1 MLSGALCH
9 RLFLARSF
17 SRPPVI
23 YVVDGF
29 GLHFDVGLLSSGI
42 EPVFDFLTFEYEFL
56 AFFVVGDKS
65 ASYPAVDGRSS
76 GMLGMELLEFFQ
88 RHPRVGAVGLCVLLT
103 GFDNGLEASDFIYQR
118 RYDCRQFFKCVC

>member
-1 MLSGALCH
+1 M
-9 RLFLARSF
+9 
-17 SRPPVI
+17 I

-76 GMLGMELLEFFQ
+76 GMLGMELLEFLQ
-88 RHPRVGAVGLCVLLT
+88 CHPRVGVVGLCVLLT
-103 GFDNGLEASDFIYQR
+103 GFYKGF
-118 RYDCRQFFKCVC
+118 

>member
-56 AFFVVGDKS
+56 AFLVVGDKS
-65 ASYPAVDGRSS
+65 ASYPTVDGRCCR
-76 GMLGMELLEFFQ
+76 MFGMELLEFLQ
-88 RHPRVGAVGLCVLLT
+88 CHPRVGVVGLRILLA
-103 GFDNGLEASDFIYQR
+103 GFDQRFESSDFFYQR
-118 RYDCRQFFKCVC
+118 RHDIWQVVECKL